1 MMKSKNQIVLV
12 YSGENPNGSVEGIA
26 GVCNEQGNVVGVM
39 PHPER
44 GSESIL
50 SPVGLRN
57 SFGFFDSLR
66 AFCSRGH

>member
-1 MMKSKNQIVLV
+1 
-12 YSGENPNGSVEGIA
+12 
-26 GVCNEQGNVVGVM
+26 M